1 MTYGKYFEKTLN
13 KFIIG
18 YSLGSLISL
27 NTAVDK
33 KDFFD
38 GVVLLAPPLGMVNK
52 ENSLK
57 FKIMKVLNKVFPS
70 LPFIKVDSK

>member
-18 YSLGSLISL
+18 YSLGSLISF

-57 FKIMKVLNKVFPS
+57 FEIMKVLNKVFPN